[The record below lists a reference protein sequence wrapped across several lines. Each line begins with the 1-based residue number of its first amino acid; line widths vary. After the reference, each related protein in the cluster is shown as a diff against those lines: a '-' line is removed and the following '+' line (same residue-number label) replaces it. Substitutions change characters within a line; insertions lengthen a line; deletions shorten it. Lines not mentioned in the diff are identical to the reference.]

1 MTGRLVMKTD
11 PARDVGLA
19 YAAHAYEDDVHAP
32 HCGTVG
38 PDPWHSSSMDSG
50 LDVSDARHRVAIIGS
65 GFGGLF
71 VAKCLKRAEVD
82 ITLISRVSHHT
93 FQPLLYQVATG
104 ILSQANIAPAT
115 REILKRQ
122 KNAKV
127 LLGEVSEID
136 LQCAHG
142 HLGGGCASYGDRVRL
157 TDPGGGRRDR
167 RFRQRRVE
175 PFAPG
180 LKSIDDALELR
191 ARIFGAF
198 EMAELETDPDAV
210 AAWMTFVVVGA
221 GPTGVE
227 LAGQIVEL
235 SRRTIKHDFR
245 RIDPRDARVILV
257 EGGDHVLST
266 FGPNQSV
273 KAQRQLTKMGIDV
286 RLQGLVDAVNETGV
300 EVRFR
305 DGHLEH
311 IASRCVIWAAGV
323 QASALGQQVAEQS
336 TPRSIAP
343 GA

>member
-1 MTGRLVMKTD
+1 
-11 PARDVGLA
+11 
-19 YAAHAYEDDVHAP
+19 
-32 HCGTVG
+32 
-38 PDPWHSSSMDSG
+38 
-50 LDVSDARHRVAIIGS
+50 
-65 GFGGLF
+65 
-71 VAKCLKRAEVD
+71 RAEVD

-104 ILSQANIAPAT
+104 ILSQGEIAPAT

-136 LQCAHG
+136 LDARTVTSAVG
-142 HLGGGCASYGDRVRL
+142 ALRTVTEYDSLILAAGAETGYFGNDA
-157 TDPGGGRRDR
+157 
-167 RFRQRRVE
+167 FE

-227 LAGQIVEL
+227 LAGQIIEL
-235 SRRTIKHDFR
+235 SRRTIKKDFR
-245 RIDPRDARVILV
+245 HIDPTKARVILI
-257 EGGDHVLST
+257 EGGDHVLSS
-266 FGPNQSV
+266 FGAHQSV
-273 KAQRQLTKMGIDV
+273 KAQEQLTKMGIDV

-300 EVRFR
+300 EVRYR
-305 DGHLEH
+305 DGRVEH

-323 QASALGQQVAEQS
+323 QASPLGKQVAQQSGADVDRAGRVKVQPDLTLPGHPEVFVLGDMIALNDLPGVAQVAMQGAKFSAGKIRARLEGKPEQEAFS
-336 TPRSIAP
+336 YFDKGSMATISRF
-343 GA
+343 